1 MHTNTYIFFL
11 QLANTKQQLTLS
23 NLSYIGLGT
32 SLRPSID
39 FAGVQCLNESRPNSG
54 RDILKLYEDRMNR
67 TPNLTSQVSSTR
79 R

>member
-1 MHTNTYIFFL
+1 MQTTTNTIY
-11 QLANTKQQLTLS
+11 LTSL
-23 NLSYIGLGT
+23 ITGLGT

-67 TPNLTSQVSSTR
+67 TPNLVSQVSSTR